1 MLAAR
6 RFRTI
11 VQPKYPVLRVASI
24 VLHASNFHTK
34 RCVREEYRNLQQPPK
49 KHPNVS
55 ETDSQQTSK
64 DKPGANKKSSQPWID
79 PVWNQVKGK
88 LEDTLRAVNKYATG
102 LFYHFGKAREAIREA
117 NKKIAEQERDRSD
130 QRLNYNKDIE
140 NDGRIQGL
148 PSEREMHR
156 RKWSRKLEF
165 YLDSLQETIFT
176 ATRALNDVTG
186 YSSIQKLRKSIELM
200 EHTLEET
207 RSSLKQLK
215 EDYTSAIEERTESQ
229 RELNELL
236 QRKNA
241 WSPEELERFTQ
252 LYKNDAMNL
261 KKERELKNKVNTM
274 EAKQEELSDDLYR
287 AILTRYHE
295 EQIWSDK
302 IRRTSTWGTCLLMI
316 VNIILFLVFQL
327 LLEPWKR
334 RRLTSSFEDKVKAA
348 LDGYAGEQ
356 KTTLKQLSATMSN
369 ESAIRDDQRAQPAS
383 ISQSKK
389 LPATDIAV
397 NECNNV
403 LSGPTD
409 ESYQSEEL
417 PFADPD
423 RNESNVL
430 PSSTTPQKGPNTAWH
445 LCEIMRRKVLD
456 LWHWIECITRKF
468 DAATAL
474 QLHAEKTFTNLELYT
489 CSLFLFLCGTTVS
502 RII

>member
-6 RFRTI
+6 RFRAV
-11 VQPKYPVLRVASI
+11 VQPKYPVLRVAST
-24 VLHASNFHTK
+24 VLHASNFHTQ
-34 RCVREEYRNLQQPPK
+34 RCIREEYRNLQQPPK
-49 KHPNVS
+49 KHPNVR
-55 ETDSQQTSK
+55 EAGSQQTSK
-64 DKPGANKKSSQPWID
+64 GRPSTNKRSSQPWLD
-79 PVWNQVKGK
+79 PAWNHVKRK

-102 LFYHFGKAREAIREA
+102 LLYHFGKAREAIREA

-215 EDYTSAIEERTESQ
+215 ENYTSAIEERTESQ

-252 LYKNDAMNL
+252 LYKSDAMNL

-316 VNIILFLVFQL
+316 VNIVLFLVFQL

-369 ESAIRDDQRAQPAS
+369 ESTTRDDQRIQPAS
-383 ISQSKK
+383 ISQPKE
-389 LPATDIAV
+389 LPTTDIDIKEYNVLSASTDSSSQPEEAPSAGTIR
-397 NECNNV
+397 NRNNV
-403 LSGPTD
+403 LP
-409 ESYQSEEL
+409 
-417 PFADPD
+417 A
-423 RNESNVL
+423 
-430 PSSTTPQKGPNTAWH
+430 STIPQKGSNTAWH
-445 LCEIMRRKVLD
+445 LCETMKRKVLD
-456 LWHWIECITRKF
+456 LWHWVECITRRF

-474 QLHAEKTFTNLELYT
+474 QLHAEKTFTNLELYA